1 MINRRPLGAALAGAA
16 LLAGCGS
23 ADKQTRAAA
32 REPAITGSA
41 AKGTAPA
48 VSRTPDGE
56 PKIVSLPFRLDVTLS
71 EDTRGKLSETHADLG
86 VSADYYGVPKDP
98 RMAGLDPDLGVWL
111 GGEMVTIDPGQ
122 RSVTFKGQVD
132 AARVAREVIGDA
144 RVKVTVYPVRDF
156 SAEAAITC
164 TEFDEYLSIAVET
177 GGTVHCTLRG
187 E

>member
-1 MINRRPLGAALAGAA
+1 MRPLVVVVAAAA

-23 ADKQTRAAA
+23 TDKETRPGT

-56 PKIVSLPFRLDVTLS
+56 SKIVSLPFRLDVTLS
-71 EDTRGKLSETHADLG
+71 EDARKKLRETDADLG

-111 GGEMVTIDPGQ
+111 GGELVTIDPGQ

-144 RVKVTVYPVRDF
+144 RVKVMVYPVRAF

>member
-1 MINRRPLGAALAGAA
+1 MMNMRALAVAIVAAA

-23 ADKQTRAAA
+23 TDNETRAGTP
-32 REPAITGSA
+32 EPAITGSA
-41 AKGTAPA
+41 PKGTAPA
-48 VSRTPDGE
+48 VSRAPAGE
-56 PKIVSLPFRLDVTLS
+56 SKIVSLPFRLDVTLS
-71 EDTRGKLSETHADLG
+71 EAARKKLSETHADLG

-144 RVKVTVYPVRDF
+144 RVKVMVYPVRAY
-156 SAEAAITC
+156 SAEAAIIC

-177 GGTVHCTLRG
+177 GGTVLCTLMS